1 MGGVQK
7 ESIMFEIDPVI
18 FSLSNGLKVIYQKQE
33 AFVAH
38 LGIMVQAGSRY
49 ERENE
54 EGLAHFLEHCIFQGT
69 ERRKALDVFT
79 DLDSL
84 GGELNAYTNKEELC
98 VHASFRK
105 THFEIAAD
113 LISDIIQ
120 NSKFPKKEVNK
131 EREVVIDEI
140 NSYLDTPSERI
151 FDEFEEFVF
160 NGHSIGRN
168 TLGTK
173 ESLKSFGSKE
183 LKSYMDRL
191 FTVDNMVISFVG
203 NLKLDEVKE
212 ILEKYF
218 SSVSKSN
225 SAKENGKI
233 QKFNS
238 FNVSEKKANYQCHL
252 LLGGRAPSY
261 VDDDRKAMSL
271 LINVLGGP
279 AMNSRLNLSVREQ
292 FGYAYNVEAGFSSYS
307 DTGIWS
313 VYLGTDK
320 KHLAN
325 ATSLVKSE
333 LKKIIEE
340 GLSSDELKLA
350 KEQIKGHLALSL
362 DSNLELM
369 LHLAK
374 SLLIFGKVDSMH
386 ELYEEIDQISG
397 EEIQKVATKWLSPE
411 NTGILT
417 FTY

>member
-1 MGGVQK
+1 
-7 ESIMFEIDPVI
+7 MFEIDPVI
-18 FSLSNGLKVIYQKQE
+18 FSLSNGLKVIYQHQN

-38 LGIMVQAGSRY
+38 LGLMVQAGSRY

-69 ERRKALDVFT
+69 EKRRALDVFT

-84 GGELNAYTNKEELC
+84 GGELNAYTNKEEMC

-105 THFEIAAD
+105 AHFNIAAD

-120 NSKFPKKEVNK
+120 NSSFPRKEVNK

-140 NSYLDTPSERI
+140 NSYLDTPAERI
-151 FDEFEEFVF
+151 FDEFEEHVF
-160 NGHSIGRN
+160 RGHSIGRN

-173 ESLKSFGSKE
+173 ESLQRFSSKE
-183 LKSYMDRL
+183 LKSFMERL

-203 NLKLDEVKE
+203 DIPLDEVKAT
-212 ILEKYF
+212 LENYF
-218 SSVSKSN
+218 FHVSKSAN
-225 SAKENGKI
+225 AKENGSI
-233 QKFNS
+233 ESFNS
-238 FNVSEKKANYQCHL
+238 FQLEEKKANFQSHIV
-252 LLGGRAPSY
+252 LGGRGPSY
-261 VDDDRKAMSL
+261 IDEDRKVMAL

-279 AMNSRLNLSVREQ
+279 AMNSRLNLSVREK

-320 KHLAN
+320 KHVKKVMKLVHKEIK
-325 ATSLVKSE
+325 SLCCDGLTDEE
-333 LKKIIEE
+333 LE
-340 GLSSDELKLA
+340 LA

-362 DSNLELM
+362 DSNIELM

-374 SLLIFGKVDSMH
+374 SLLIFGKVDSMSD
-386 ELYEEIDQISG
+386 LYEEIDAITS
-397 EEIQKVATKWLSPE
+397 EETKKVASKWFDEE
-411 NTGILT
+411 NTGSLT
-417 FTY
+417 FIY

>member
-1 MGGVQK
+1 
-7 ESIMFEIDPVI
+7 MFELDPVI
-18 FSLSNGLKVIYQKQE
+18 FSLSNGLKVIYQHQE

-38 LGIMVQAGSRY
+38 LGLMAQAGSRY
-49 ERENE
+49 ERQDE

-69 ERRKALDVFT
+69 EKRRAIDVLS

-105 THFEIAAD
+105 AHFDIAAD
-113 LISDIIQ
+113 LISDIIHKA
-120 NSKFPKKEVNK
+120 SFPRKEVNK

-173 ESLKSFGSKE
+173 ESLKRFGSKE
-183 LKSYMDRL
+183 LKSYMSRL
-191 FTVDNMVISFVG
+191 FTVDNMVVSFVG
-203 NLKLDEVKE
+203 SLELDEVKE
-212 ILEKYF
+212 TLESYF
-218 SSVSKSN
+218 ASVPDSK
-225 SAKENGKI
+225 SAKENGEIMPFVPFEKI
-233 QKFNS
+233 D
-238 FNVSEKKANYQCHL
+238 KKANYQCHL
-252 LLGGRAPSY
+252 VMGGRAPSY
-261 VDDDRKAMSL
+261 IEDDRKAMSL

-279 AMNSRLNLSVREQ
+279 AMNSRLNLSVREK

-320 KHLAN
+320 KHLKN
-325 ATSLVKSE
+325 ATALVKTE
-333 LKKIIEE
+333 LKKLIDQ
-340 GLSSDELKLA
+340 GLSTEELKLA

-374 SLLIFGKVDSMH
+374 SLLIFGKVDSMA
-386 ELYEEIDQISG
+386 ELYDEIDEITT
-397 EEIQKVATKWLSPE
+397 EEIQSVAKKWFSPE
-411 NTGILT
+411 NTGVLT

>member
-1 MGGVQK
+1 
-7 ESIMFEIDPVI
+7 MFEIDPVI
-18 FSLSNGLKVIYQKQE
+18 FSLSNGLKVIYQKQD

-49 ERENE
+49 EREDE

-238 FNVSEKKANYQCHL
+238 FNVTEKKANYQCHL

-374 SLLIFGKVDSMH
+374 SLLIFGKVDSMQ
-386 ELYEEIDQISG
+386 ELYEEIDQISEG
-397 EEIQKVATKWLSPE
+397 EIQKVATKWLCPE

>member
-1 MGGVQK
+1 
-7 ESIMFEIDPVI
+7 MFELDPVI
-18 FSLSNGLKVIYQKQE
+18 FSLSNGLKVIYQHQE

-38 LGIMVQAGSRY
+38 LGVMAQAGSRY
-49 ERENE
+49 ERHDE

-69 ERRKALDVFT
+69 EKRKAIDVLS

-105 THFEIAAD
+105 AHFDIAAD

-120 NSKFPKKEVNK
+120 KASFPRKEVNK

-173 ESLKSFGSKE
+173 ESLKRFGSKE
-183 LKSYMDRL
+183 LKSYMSRL
-191 FTVDNMVISFVG
+191 FTVDNMVVSFVG
-203 NLKLDEVKE
+203 SLELDEVKE
-212 ILEKYF
+212 TLERYF
-218 SSVSKSN
+218 ASVPNSE
-225 SAKENGKI
+225 SAKENGEIEAFVPFEKI
-233 QKFNS
+233 D
-238 FNVSEKKANYQCHL
+238 KKANYQCHL
-252 LLGGRAPSY
+252 VMGGRAPSY
-261 VDDDRKAMSL
+261 IEDDRKAMSL

-279 AMNSRLNLSVREQ
+279 AMNSRLNLSVREK

-320 KHLAN
+320 KHLKN
-325 ATSLVKSE
+325 ATALVKTE
-333 LKKIIEE
+333 LKKLIDQ
-340 GLSSDELKLA
+340 GLSTEELKLA

-374 SLLIFGKVDSMH
+374 SLLIFGKVDSMA
-386 ELYEEIDQISG
+386 ELYDEIDEITT
-397 EEIQKVATKWLSPE
+397 EEIQSAAKKWFSPE
-411 NTGILT
+411 NTGVLT

>member
-340 GLSSDELKLA
+340 GLSSEELKLA

-362 DSNLELM
+362 DSNLEMM

>member
-1 MGGVQK
+1 
-7 ESIMFEIDPVI
+7 MFEIEPVI
-18 FSLSNGLKVIYQKQE
+18 FSLSNGLKVIYQHQE

-38 LGIMVQAGSRY
+38 LGVMAQAGSRY
-49 ERENE
+49 EREDE

-69 ERRKALDVFT
+69 KNRKAIDVLS

-105 THFEIAAD
+105 AHFEIAAD
-113 LISDIIQ
+113 LISDIVQ
-120 NSKFPKKEVNK
+120 KASFPTKEVNK

-160 NGHSIGRN
+160 NGHAIGRN

-173 ESLKSFGSKE
+173 ESLKRFGSKQ
-183 LKSYMDRL
+183 LRSYLERL

-203 NLKLDEVKE
+203 SVKLDVVKDV
-212 ILEKYF
+212 LEKYF
-218 SSVSKSN
+218 STVSGSK

-233 QKFNS
+233 QPFKPFNI
-238 FNVSEKKANYQCHL
+238 SEEKANYQCHIV
-252 LLGGRAPSY
+252 LGGRAPSY
-261 VDDDRKAMSL
+261 VNEDRKAMSL

-320 KHLAN
+320 KHLKN
-325 ATSLVKSE
+325 ATELVKSE
-333 LKKIIEE
+333 LANIISN
-340 GLSSDELKLA
+340 GLSTEELKLA

-374 SLLIFGKVDSMH
+374 SLLIFGKVDSIK
-386 ELYEEIDQISG
+386 ELYEEIDQITSD
-397 EEIQKVATKWLSPE
+397 EIKRVASEWLGSE
-411 NTGILT
+411 NTGVLT